1 MWLRVLEV
9 LETKKNRICSGSELV
24 ANKTIT
30 AMLEAAAE
38 VVKRKT
44 IDHTRQEI
52 VKKQPR
58 ERRAVLHQTAHSQKA
73 EMSFLTKRV

>member
-1 MWLRVLEV
+1 M
-9 LETKKNRICSGSELV
+9 LETKKNRICSGRELV

-30 AMLEAAAE
+30 VMLEAAAE

-52 VKKQPR
+52 VKNATTGTTCSVTSNGALPETRDVIPDQ
-58 ERRAVLHQTAHSQKA
+58 ASVNQ
-73 EMSFLTKRV
+73 